1 MNKNLILIVCG
12 LFLLSC
18 STLSTKRE
26 PAVSQPFAP
35 MKAGDLFADDEPLH
49 FELEAPLKE
58 FLAKVQSTPFPQ
70 NKEIKTTGILSYIN
84 EQQQKVELPVE
95 IQVKGFSTLMMC
107 EFPKL
112 ELKIKSKNLT
122 GSLFDSIKTVD
133 LHTHCQEE
141 EKAAGYPFLKASFYN
156 HREALLYKMAE
167 VLQIPTFKARP
178 VFIRYKNPQYS
189 FMENKE
195 YRAFFLEDMGSFR
208 KRLNAQEVKGVGD
221 IMKDLTLAKDPSKAS
236 LYRFSDVKSA
246 SQVDPEDAARIALF
260 QAMVGNGDWFL
271 KVHPEHYRNQD
282 RSDKSNLWN
291 VKIVE
296 LPDKKWVL
304 FPQDFSLSGILIGAT
319 HMILDAPNW
328 GVVPKETQDR
338 LRQVFVGKKSEIYDL
353 LKTLQE
359 DPEGSE
365 QMRKAL
371 DNFYS
376 NLLVS
381 P

>member
-1 MNKNLILIVCG
+1 MNKNLIIIVCG

-35 MKAGDLFADDEPLH
+35 VKAGDLFAGNEPLH

-84 EQQQKVELPVE
+84 EKQHKVELPVE

-112 ELKIKSKNLT
+112 ELKIKAKDLT
-122 GSLFDSIKTVD
+122 GSFFDSIKTVD

-141 EKAAGYPFLKASFYN
+141 EKAADYPVLKASFYN

-178 VFIRYKNPQYS
+178 VFVRYKNTQYS

-221 IMKDLTLAKDPSKAS
+221 MMKDLTLAKDPSKES

-271 KVHPEHYRNQD
+271 KAHPEHYRNRD

-319 HMILDAPNW
+319 YVILDAPTWN
-328 GVVPKETQDR
+328 VVPKEAQNR
-338 LRQVFVGKKSEIYDL
+338 LKQVFLDKKAEIYNL
-353 LKTLQE
+353 LNTLKD
-359 DPEGSE
+359 DPEGAE

-371 DNFYS
+371 DSFYS
-376 NLLVS
+376 YLVTA